1 MIIQRKPSMYKREIF
16 VSIPQQ
22 GGKYTHI
29 YVGLNV
35 MFNNN
40 KNYNNNNNNKNYKQ
54 QVLLYSTEIHT

>member
-1 MIIQRKPSMYKREIF
+1 MIIQRKPSMYKWEIF

-29 YVGLNV
+29 YLGLNV
-35 MFNNN
+35 MF
-40 KNYNNNNNNKNYKQ
+40 NNNKNYKQ